1 MPWPES
7 AATSVVQLNQSSGHL
22 VEQSANDDEGSQNP
36 ATRFSSPESRPLLP
50 VHHRL
55 LRRMRAAA
63 PRSAAAAAS
72 ASASQL
78 CARHPPS
85 IHRAQ
90 PRSSDVG
97 GWDPPPSE
105 PM

>member
-7 AATSVVQLNQSSGHL
+7 AATSVFQLNQSSGHL

-36 ATRFSSPESRPLLP
+36 ATALKESSLP

-55 LRRMRAAA
+55 LGRMRAAS
-63 PRSAAAAAS
+63 PRSAAAAAP
-72 ASASQL
+72 
-78 CARHPPS
+78 RPP
-85 IHRAQ
+85 HRAQ
-90 PRSSDVG
+90 GAPSDVG
-97 GWDPPPSE
+97 GWDPPPLE